1 MSRAGDPVCS
11 PKRSMA
17 VSSASGAGWT
27 RAAALGVVLLW
38 STCFV
43 AIKGLTGAAPPLLVA
58 ALRGLVAAAVLLPL
72 AAFEGRLMPPRS
84 AWPWLIALGLAN
96 TTLGLA
102 GMFLSVGL
110 VGAALPAVLANS
122 QALLVAPAA
131 VWFFREPLRPPA
143 VAGLIVGMGGI
154 GLLVA
159 ASAGPSWGTT
169 AGALL
174 GLASALGLAAGNLLM
189 KRLSRDVE
197 ALPAVAWQFL
207 IGGLGLLVWSAAAG
221 ELAAVTLGPRVVV
234 SLLYLG
240 VIGSAVA
247 SWAWYRLLARDS
259 LIALSGITLLTPVL
273 GAVWAILLFD
283 ERIGGMGWAGLALTV
298 AGAAL
303 VGAPRNRTSPRSDPA
318 SPPTRYR
325 DR

>member
-1 MSRAGDPVCS
+1 M
-11 PKRSMA
+11 
-17 VSSASGAGWT
+17 SSASRIWWT

-43 AIKGLTGAAPPLLVA
+43 AIKGLTGTAPPLLVA
-58 ALRGLVAAAVLLPL
+58 GLRALVASSVLLPL
-72 AAFEGRLMPPRS
+72 AAFEGNLMPPRS
-84 AWPWLIALGLAN
+84 AWPWLVALGLAN

-110 VGAALPAVLANS
+110 AGAALPAVLANS

-131 VWFFREPLRPPA
+131 VWLFRERLRPPA
-143 VAGLIVGMGGI
+143 VVGLIVGVGGI
-154 GLLVA
+154 GLLLA
-159 ASAGPSWGTT
+159 ASTGPSWGTT

-189 KRLSRDVE
+189 KRLSREVA

-207 IGGLGLLVWSAAAG
+207 IGGLGLVAWSAAAG
-221 ELAAVTLGPRVVV
+221 ELGGVRLGPRVVV

-240 VIGSAVA
+240 VIGSAGA

-273 GAVWAILLFD
+273 GAVWAILLFG
-283 ERIGGMGWAGLALTV
+283 EEIGRAGWIGLALTV
-298 AGAAL
+298 AGVAL
-303 VGAPRNRTSPRSDPA
+303 VGAPRNRTARLQEPADPT
-318 SPPTRYR
+318 SQP
-325 DR
+325 